1 MHDIW
6 DKYWIVFKN
15 GEYVSGID
23 EFGYLIHTKDKNE
36 AFKFYDFDVAM
47 CYFNLGYAILKD

>member
-1 MHDIW
+1 ME
-6 DKYWIVFKN
+6 YWIVFKN

-23 EFGYLIHTKDKNE
+23 DFGYLTHTKDKKE

-47 CYFNLGYAILKD
+47 CYFNLGYAILKE